1 MNDLYLPVTKE
12 EYLNKGVYYLDFI
25 IISADAYVDHPAFAP
40 ALLGRYLESLGFNA
54 GIIAQPD
61 WHKTDGFKKLGRP
74 RHAFLICPGNV
85 DAMVS
90 AYTVSKKKRHDDAYS
105 AGGKAFQRPERP
117 VIAYTYN
124 LKKAYPDVPVITGG
138 IESSLRRFAHYDYWE
153 DKVLPSVL
161 IKSSADILVYGMG
174 ELPIKE
180 IASRFKAGKSI
191 KDMKD
196 IRGTCYLEKDSGQL
210 PKGAVLPSF
219 EQVKENREVFAQCF
233 KIQYYEQDYICGRP
247 LIQKHGSAYLVQN
260 PPMRPMT
267 TEELDAVYAL
277 PFTREQHPMYKEKV
291 PALEEVKFSLVA
303 NRGCF
308 GGCAFCAIHF
318 HQGKHVQTRSKASLV
333 EEAKK
338 LTALEG
344 FKGYIHDVGGPTANF
359 THGHCGKFEKKGEC
373 RDKSCLSPQKCP
385 NLKASHRE
393 YLEVLRALREIPG
406 VKKVFIR
413 SGVRFDY
420 LMYDPDDT
428 FMKELIKYHISG
440 QLKVAPEHISD
451 RVLAVMRKPSS
462 QVYSQFAAKF
472 KTLNEKFRLKQYLVP
487 YFISSHP
494 GSTLKDA
501 IELAEYLRD
510 TKFMPDQVQD
520 FYPTPG
526 TLSTC
531 MYYTEI
537 HPLTGQKVYVP
548 KTAEEKNMQRA
559 LLQYKRNENY
569 ALVKQALVKEGRTDL
584 IGYYPKA
591 LIPPRPAAAARNKGE
606 KNRPVKP
613 TLK

>member
-1 MNDLYLPVTKE
+1 MNILFMPVAKE
-12 EYLNKGVYYLDFI
+12 EYLTRGVYYLDFI

-40 ALLGRYLESLGFNA
+40 ALLGRHLESLGFNV

-61 WHKTDGFKKLGRP
+61 WRKTDAFKKLGRP
-74 RHAFLICPGNV
+74 RYAFLICPGNV
-85 DAMVS
+85 DAMVN
-90 AYTVSKKKRHDDAYS
+90 AYTAGKKKRHDDAYS

-117 VIAYTYN
+117 LVAYTAKLKEVFPDLPVIA
-124 LKKAYPDVPVITGG
+124 GG

-153 DKVLPSVL
+153 DQVLPSIL
-161 IKSSADILVYGMG
+161 IESRADILVYGMG
-174 ELPIKE
+174 ELPLKE
-180 IASRFKAGKSI
+180 IASRFKAGKSV
-191 KDMKD
+191 KEMKE
-196 IRGTCYLEKDSGQL
+196 IRGTCYMEKDSGKL
-210 PKGAVLPSF
+210 PEGVMLPSF
-219 EQVKENREVFAQCF
+219 EQVKQNREVFAECF
-233 KIQYYEQDYICGRP
+233 KIQYYEQDYVHGRT
-247 LIQKHGSAYLVQN
+247 LIQQHGGEYLVQN

-277 PFTREQHPMYKEKV
+277 PFTREQHPMYKGKV
-291 PALEEVKFSLVA
+291 PALEEVKFSLIA

-338 LTALEG
+338 LTAFKD

-359 THGHCGKFEKKGEC
+359 THSPCMKFANKGEC
-373 RDKSCLSPQKCP
+373 RDKSCLSPVKCP

-393 YLEVLRALREIPG
+393 YLDVLRALREIPG
-406 VKKVFIR
+406 IKKVFIR
-413 SGVRFDY
+413 SGIRFDY
-420 LMYDPDDT
+420 LMYDTDDT
-428 FMKELIKYHISG
+428 FMKELIRYHISG

-451 RVLAVMRKPSS
+451 RVLAVMRKPMSE
-462 QVYSQFAAKF
+462 VYRHFTVKF
-472 KTLNEKFRLKQYLVP
+472 KTLNEKYRLKQYLVP

-494 GSTLKDA
+494 GSALKDA

-510 TKFMPDQVQD
+510 TKFMPEQVQD

-531 MYYTEI
+531 MYYTGI
-537 HPLTGQKVYVP
+537 HPLTGKKIYVP

-559 LLQYKRNENY
+559 LLQYKRDENY
-569 ALVKQALVKEGRTDL
+569 TLVKQALLKEGRTDL
-584 IGYYPKA
+584 IGYHPKA
-591 LIPPRPAAAARNKGE
+591 LVAPRPPVKNKGG
-606 KNRPVKP
+606 KLHHRSKKTVK
-613 TLK
+613 